1 MSALFYEDVEVGQ
14 VFRSPGRTV
23 TEADVTLFAMLSG
36 DWNPLHTD
44 AEFARE
50 TAFGE
55 RIAHGAYGIAV
66 ATGLLNRLGTFDGT
80 AIALL
85 GIDGW
90 RFTAPIRIGDT
101 VHAELEIAGKRLTRA
116 GDRGIVQRRIR
127 LCTQDGTIVQ
137 EGRMDIMV
145 RRRAGAGTGDRGAG

>member
-1 MSALFYEDVEVGQ
+1 MSALYYEDIEVGQ

-44 AEFARE
+44 AAFARE
-50 TAFGE
+50 TAFGQ
-55 RIAHGAYGIAV
+55 RIAHGAYGLAV
-66 ATGLLNRLGTFDGT
+66 ATGLLNRLGLFDGS

-90 RFTAPIRIGDT
+90 RFAAPIRIGDT
-101 VHAELEIAGKRLTRA
+101 VHVELEIAGKRPTRA
-116 GDRGIVQRRIR
+116 GDRGIVQRHVR
-127 LCTQDGTIVQ
+127 LRKQDGAVVQ

-145 RRRAGAGTGDRGAG
+145 RRAREARTGDDDTD